1 MKLMTQLA
9 ILLRA
14 WTERYLPKEAP
25 SERVID
31 YSVEQLQNAAQEI
44 KRRVGELIAIK
55 TRTERQLAELRRQ
68 DSANPELA
76 VLLEDQIA
84 TQTERISTLR
94 AEMATLDN
102 TALLLEARKSDL
114 AARESVLLA
123 QENIQRLLGEFNA
136 TTLDGA
142 LAKIE
147 SDLAHREEVFKVLEQ
162 LSLNKSK
169 LGPGNSL

>member
-1 MKLMTQLA
+1 MKLRTCVA

-25 SERVID
+25 TERVID
-31 YSVEQLQNAAQEI
+31 YSVEQLANAAQEI
-44 KRRVGELIAIK
+44 KRRVAELIAIK
-55 TRTERQLAELRRQ
+55 TRTERQLAELKRQ
-68 DSANPELA
+68 DSPNPELA

-84 TQTERISTLR
+84 TQTERIRTLR
-94 AEMATLDN
+94 AEMATLEN
-102 TALLLEARKSDL
+102 TVLLLQARKSDL
-114 AARESVLLA
+114 AARESVLMA

-162 LSLNKSK
+162 LSVTRDQ
-169 LGPGNSL
+169 LGPGHSR

>member
-1 MKLMTQLA
+1 MKLLTQLA
-9 ILLRA
+9 IVLRA
-14 WTERYLPKEAP
+14 WRERHAKDTN
-25 SERVID
+25 SGRVID
-31 YSVEQLQNAAQEI
+31 YSVEQLETASQEI
-44 KRRVGELIAIK
+44 RVRVAELIAIK
-55 TRTERQLAELRRQ
+55 TRTERQLADLKRQ

-84 TQTERISTLR
+84 TQTDRIRTLR

-102 TALLLEARKSDL
+102 TVLLLHARKSDL
-114 AARESVLLA
+114 AARESVLQA
-123 QENIQRLLGEFNA
+123 QENIQRLLVEFNA

-162 LSLNKSK
+162 LSLEKGRP
-169 LGPGNSL
+169 GPGNALK